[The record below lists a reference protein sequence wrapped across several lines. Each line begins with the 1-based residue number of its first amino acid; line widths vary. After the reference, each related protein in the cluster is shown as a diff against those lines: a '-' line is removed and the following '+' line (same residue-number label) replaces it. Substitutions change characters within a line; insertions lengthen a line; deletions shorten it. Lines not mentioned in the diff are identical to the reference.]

1 MDVAWALPA
10 VGDLQANMAFY
21 DAQQPGLGD
30 TFGREVE
37 DAIARIVRYP
47 RAWFDLGGGFR
58 RCQTHKF
65 PYGVYYWIRG
75 GRIEVL
81 AVLDLRR
88 SAAPWQ
94 SRLLELGL

>member
-10 VGDLQANMAFY
+10 VGDLRENMAFY
-21 DAQQPGLGD
+21 DAQELGLGGK
-30 TFGREVE
+30 FGQEVE
-37 DAIARIVRYP
+37 AAIARVVRHP
-47 RAWFDLGGGFR
+47 HAWFDLGGGFR

-65 PYGVYYWIRG
+65 LSGICYRIHR

-88 SAAPWQ
+88 SPETWQ
-94 SRLLELGL
+94 TRLLELGL